1 MAHKDMQ
8 GSVGQRYRDTRAH
21 ESDVEGMLIEAGG
34 FGDVM
39 GCNWRLEVEQG
50 HESASYWPC
59 LVGVLVSALLAASSS
74 SSHAGVCAP
83 RSDT

>member
-39 GCNWRLEVEQG
+39 GCNG
-50 HESASYWPC
+50 M
-59 LVGVLVSALLAASSS
+59 
-74 SSHAGVCAP
+74 
-83 RSDT
+83 